1 MTDGI
6 KMSLVIAEETVVG
19 AQSNV
24 LDPDIGFAKEI
35 HCLWRVCVLLI
46 ANAKI
51 VVLIGAPDEDFISVK
66 QEEEGELK
74 HLLSVGEIFNSL

>member
-1 MTDGI
+1 MTYGI
-6 KMSLVIAEETVVG
+6 EMPLVIAEETVIG
-19 AQSNV
+19 AQGNV

-35 HCLWRVCVLLI
+35 HCLWGICVLLV

-66 QEEEGELK
+66 QEEGQLEDLP
-74 HLLSVGEIFNSL
+74 